1 MHMNNNKELKQ
12 KVNTLGASLL
22 FMLLFNVSLFA
33 QVTAPGANT
42 KPTIKDTA
50 LMVRKNPTPDLSKQ
64 YAEKPVNAGGVPI
77 DYIAFD
83 PDIDLASQIP
93 SLDSLIVIAL
103 NQNPSLRFEKESV
116 KRMEYSLKNMR
127 FVWLNGLT
135 GFYNYSYGNQTN
147 LNTVNAD
154 GSVLN
159 NSLGVGYRVGINFT
173 LPATEL
179 VTRPYRMK
187 QYKAEVEM
195 AKAKKEEEEMTL
207 RRLIIQDY
215 FNLLAAQKLLWIR
228 TQDVES
234 AKLTSEIATV
244 EMKRGKIHP
253 QELSR
258 LKNLQALA
266 ESNLEMSKKDFMTYY
281 YVLENWVGVKL
292 NTLKIKKGVGK

>member
-1 MHMNNNKELKQ
+1 
-12 KVNTLGASLL
+12 
-22 FMLLFNVSLFA
+22 
-33 QVTAPGANT
+33 
-42 KPTIKDTA
+42 
-50 LMVRKNPTPDLSKQ
+50 
-64 YAEKPVNAGGVPI
+64 
-77 DYIAFD
+77 
-83 PDIDLASQIP
+83 
-93 SLDSLIVIAL
+93 
-103 NQNPSLRFEKESV
+103 
-116 KRMEYSLKNMR
+116 
-127 FVWLNGLT
+127 
-135 GFYNYSYGNQTN
+135 
-147 LNTVNAD
+147 
-154 GSVLN
+154 
-159 NSLGVGYRVGINFT
+159 
-173 LPATEL
+173 
-179 VTRPYRMK
+179 MK